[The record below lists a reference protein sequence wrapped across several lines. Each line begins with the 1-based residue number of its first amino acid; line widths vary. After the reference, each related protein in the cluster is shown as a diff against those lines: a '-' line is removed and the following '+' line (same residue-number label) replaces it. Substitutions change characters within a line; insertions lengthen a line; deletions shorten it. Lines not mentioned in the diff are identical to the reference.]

1 MLLLSNIKHCKY
13 VVSCCIFNFETPKL
27 RRIYINIA
35 YTRKFAIFITK
46 FRELISHQRFGI
58 RINLFLIQLWKCY
71 NLHIIQ
77 IINSVDKNRLDSY
90 WCDFTG
96 VKVTLQEMIEGYL
109 GHLHLHIKEIH
120 ELID

>member
-58 RINLFLIQLWKCY
+58 RINLFSMRN
-71 NLHIIQ
+71 NL
-77 IINSVDKNRLDSY
+77 
-90 WCDFTG
+90 
-96 VKVTLQEMIEGYL
+96 TLY
-109 GHLHLHIKEIH
+109 
-120 ELID
+120 

>member
-58 RINLFLIQLWKCY
+58 RINLFSSPALSLLLELLVNNLVPLGMLI
-71 NLHIIQ
+71 IIE
-77 IINSVDKNRLDSY
+77 SVHADTKAY
-90 WCDFTG
+90 
-96 VKVTLQEMIEGYL
+96 VIEACTSIL
-109 GHLHLHIKEIH
+109 LFAVSTIKGACN
-120 ELID
+120 